1 MGLRDRL
8 RKLKREAEDGAVV
21 VRLRDGTARYFEDMD
36 VFAEMFLAEMDLL
49 KGVSRD
55 SEVLDAVRNATP
67 ESREA
72 FEREYGPIER
82 EVRIIAPPADG
93 GWVEVYRLSEDGA
106 VGKVRHEGGSP
117 EAERMRRE
125 ALQGQAPTDT
135 PSCQALLGFRGSEAC
150 LQHAWRRLTAP
161 RTGTEGRGRGKIPPW
176 KRVRDRRVDAG

>member
-8 RKLKREAEDGAVV
+8 RRLRKEAEDGAVV
-21 VRLRDGTARYFEDMD
+21 VRLRDGTARYFDD
-36 VFAEMFLAEMDLL
+36 NTAFAEMFLADIDLL

-82 EVRIIAPPADG
+82 EMRVIAPPADG
-93 GWVEVYRLSEDGA
+93 GWVEVYSLSEDGK

-125 ALQGQAPTDT
+125 AIQGHAP
-135 PSCQALLGFRGSEAC
+135 S
-150 LQHAWRRLTAP
+150 
-161 RTGTEGRGRGKIPPW
+161 GTGRG
-176 KRVRDRRVDAG
+176 